1 MAQYKRLLFIF
12 LTTLIST
19 LAQAENGINSP
30 YSRFGLGTLSD
41 QNLGVNRQMG
51 GLGYA
56 LRDKSYINLLNPA
69 AVSSADSTTMI
80 FEGGFSFQNGNFKEG
95 DTKMNVKNASFDYL
109 AMSFRLRKNLGFAM
123 GILPYSNVG
132 YSFGSN
138 ETILSPDGDTNGS
151 FSSIYNYNGSG
162 GLTQPFVTIGWGITD
177 NFSIGVTASYLYG
190 DITHSISNEFTDN
203 NISNRA
209 RQYNINVSNYKAD
222 FGLQYS
228 KKISEKHSYILG
240 AVYSLGHDLNADAQL
255 VERKTTSGVTEYND
269 TTSFENAFKLP
280 HTFGVG
286 VTYTYNGKWTI
297 GADYTFQKWSES
309 SFFGDNKGCDR
320 SKISL
325 GLEYNPNKISRNVL
339 KRTRYRAGVYY
350 AQPYTEFNGKKG
362 CEEYGISAG
371 FSLPM
376 TSNNNMNNNR
386 SLLNVSGQFVRINP
400 KTDGMI
406 TETYLRLN
414 IGITFNEF
422 WFFKTKVN

>member
-1 MAQYKRLLFIF
+1 MTQYKRLIFIF
-12 LTTLIST
+12 LTIFTSL

-95 DTKMNVKNASFDYL
+95 ATKINAKNASFDYL
-109 AMSFRLRKNLGFAM
+109 AMSFRLKKNLGFAI

-138 ETILSPDGDTNGS
+138 ETILSPDGDTNNA
-151 FSSIYNYNGSG
+151 FSVIYKYNGSG
-162 GLTQPFVTIGWGITD
+162 GLTQPFATLGWGITEKI
-177 NFSIGVTASYLYG
+177 SVGATIAYLYG
-190 DITHSISNEFTDN
+190 DISHNVSSEFTDN
-203 NISNRA
+203 NISNRT
-209 RQYNINVSNYKAD
+209 RQYNLNVSSYKAD

-228 KKISEKHSYILG
+228 NKISDKHCYILG
-240 AVYSLGHDLNADAQL
+240 AVYSLGHDLGAEAQFI
-255 VERKTTSGVTEYND
+255 ERKITSGVAEYSD
-269 TTSFENAFKLP
+269 TTTYNNAFKLP
-280 HTFGVG
+280 HTFGLG
-286 VTYTYNGKWTI
+286 ATYTYNGKWTV
-297 GADYTFQKWSES
+297 GADYTLEKWGNS

-325 GLEYNPNKISRNVL
+325 GIEYNPNKISRNVL

-350 AQPYTEFNGKKG
+350 AEPYTEFNGKKG

-400 KTDGMI
+400 KTEGMI

-414 IGITFNEF
+414 IGVTFNEF
-422 WFFKTKVN
+422 WFFKSRVN